1 MILEI
6 NNLNEII
13 VKVNEGSGIVL
24 KIVADKK
31 CYVLTAYHNIK
42 DSIKNSEDIE
52 LFNDNNEPYSIVGKP
67 YIDKN
72 NDFAI
77 LEIEYINNRDIP
89 TVNFENSITPDDLIT
104 FIGYPNKANGGRKR
118 LNGKVI
124 EWNSKTAINVTD
136 EDIKG
141 SFVAKEKTNEV
152 FVGFSGSGVFKKDGQ
167 KLSLIGI
174 LKSLPEEDF
183 DYKEISCVPIEKISK
198 FIVDNKLAEVTFS
211 NPLAVALDNIQ
222 LSDERNLEDKLKVCP
237 TLRSAKVKQ
246 YIRKVGVGKSE
257 LLKYNERELS
267 SIKYIVFEECQDEL
281 MKFIDESS
289 SNNELNSDELENLIA
304 RYTQRAKKIIE
315 DKRDEYKYGN
325 FSDDII
331 NKIILDLIDTCYLS
345 FDEEG
350 IYEEN

>member
-67 YIDKN
+67 YIDED
-72 NDFAI
+72 NDFAL
-77 LEIEYINNRDIP
+77 LEIEDIYKNIP
-89 TVNFENSITPDDLIT
+89 TVNFGNSIKPDDLIT
-104 FIGYPNKANGGRKR
+104 FMGYPDKAKGVRKS

-124 EWNSKTAINVTD
+124 EWNSKTAVNVI
-136 EDIKG
+136 ENIQG
-141 SFVAKEKTNEV
+141 SFVVKEKTIEV
-152 FVGFSGSGVFKKDGQ
+152 VVGFSGSGVFKKDGQ

-174 LKSLPEEDF
+174 LQSLPEEDF

-198 FIVDNKLAEVTFS
+198 FIVDNKLAEMTFL

-222 LSDERNLEDKLKVCP
+222 LSDERNLKDKLKVCS
-237 TLRSAKVKQ
+237 TLRSAKIKQ

-257 LLKYNERELS
+257 LLKYDER
-267 SIKYIVFEECQDEL
+267 IKFH
-281 MKFIDESS
+281 
-289 SNNELNSDELENLIA
+289 
-304 RYTQRAKKIIE
+304 
-315 DKRDEYKYGN
+315 
-325 FSDDII
+325 
-331 NKIILDLIDTCYLS
+331 
-345 FDEEG
+345 
-350 IYEEN
+350 